1 MLRIGVVQ
9 STSSVDFFGIEIVG
23 HCAIVVEFT
32 SDGSGQWGDAAAVLR
47 RASGCVESKLHDLT
61 LTYIRRGAELPMS
74 FINGL
79 LAGSLLAGG
88 VCPRKFSPYWELT
101 KRVATDLLLVLLWYS

>member
-23 HCAIVVEFT
+23 DCAIVVEFT
-32 SDGSGQWGDAAAVLR
+32 SDGGGQWRNAADGLGVRRVQAARLVLDPLR
-47 RASGCVESKLHDLT
+47 RGVEP
-61 LTYIRRGAELPMS
+61 PMS

-88 VCPRKFSPYWELT
+88 VCPSNF
-101 KRVATDLLLVLLWYS
+101 